1 MKNEWILDVLDD
13 LRSFA
18 QDHRLP
24 ALSEQLDDARLIA
37 ASELAAQRERTAGHD
52 HGRAFALE
60 VPAGSSGERP

>member
-18 QDHRLP
+18 QDHHLP

-37 ASELAAQRERTAGHD
+37 ASELAAQGDGFAASD
-52 HGRAFALE
+52 CGRANVLE
-60 VPAGSSGERP
+60 

>member
-18 QDHRLP
+18 QDHHLS

-37 ASELAAQRERTAGHD
+37 ASELAAQGDGFAAPD
-52 HGRAFALE
+52 CGRANILE
-60 VPAGSSGERP
+60 